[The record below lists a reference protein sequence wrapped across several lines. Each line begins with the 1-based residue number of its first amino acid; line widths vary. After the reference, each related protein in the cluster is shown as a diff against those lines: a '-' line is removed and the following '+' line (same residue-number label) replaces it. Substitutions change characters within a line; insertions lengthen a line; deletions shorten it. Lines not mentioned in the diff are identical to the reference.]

1 VSQRSV
7 LLFAALVLL
16 FQVQAHSQNLG
27 GSTPQI
33 VARVSLTGQT
43 GPISPTTLLSPT
55 QDAMYRISAV
65 MVITTANSG
74 AGFWS
79 INLGFAPDTGP
90 TTVSIA
96 QISSNQVGGGINF
109 YTTAFR
115 SDAGHPITYS
125 VVDHNGAE
133 GSTYEL
139 FIVLER
145 L

>member
-1 VSQRSV
+1 
-7 LLFAALVLL
+7 
-16 FQVQAHSQNLG
+16 
-27 GSTPQI
+27 
-33 VARVSLTGQT
+33 
-43 GPISPTTLLSPT
+43 
-55 QDAMYRISAV
+55 MYRISAV

-96 QISSNQVGGGINF
+96 QINSNQIGGGINF

-125 VVDHNGAE
+125 VVNFFGAE